1 MTVHRLRFDL
11 NGAPVEIGAPPE
23 RLLVDL
29 LRDDLGLTGTKV
41 GCGVGVCGACTVL
54 VDSVPMTGCLL
65 LAAQVDG
72 RSVRTV
78 EGLAE
83 DELTPLQE
91 AFIRHGGFQ
100 CGICTPGQLL
110 AAAALLEAS
119 PQPSDDEL
127 NEALK
132 GNLCRCTGYYGIV
145 RAVRAAAA
153 GVVEP
158 HPRSVPG
165 LEVPE
170 RGTGVGPDEL

>member
-1 MTVHRLRFDL
+1 MSTQRLRFRL
-11 NGAPVEIGAPPE
+11 NGAPVEVSAPAE

-29 LRDDLGLTGTKV
+29 LREDLGLTGSKV

-54 VDSVPMTGCLL
+54 VDGVPMTGCLL
-65 LAAQVDG
+65 LSAQVDG

-78 EGLAE
+78 EGLAD
-83 DELTPLQE
+83 DEQLTPLQE

-110 AAAALLEAS
+110 AATALLEAS
-119 PQPSDDEL
+119 PHPSDGDL

-145 RAVRAAAA
+145 RAVRAVAEAGGEMARRPAA
-153 GVVEP
+153 
-158 HPRSVPG
+158 S
-165 LEVPE
+165 
-170 RGTGVGPDEL
+170 